1 MKAKNNVQ
9 VQDNWYDNSA
19 EIAAHIGL
27 RSPKV
32 PASDASKFDRSL
44 IKQEYRNELK
54 NHNKTKSKE
63 TKLEEIVYIDT
74 DCLVDYEKQAEVY
87 GEPEVEPEFVAS
99 VKDMGILTPLTVATD
114 GLAGTYIIIS
124 GHRRRRAAEEAGLDA
139 VPCIIKEYENAE
151 EMELE
156 FLASNMQREKTKLMR
171 VREFLHYKQI
181 LCQLGKK
188 RMGSGVY
195 TNTIYENPHFWRI
208 LQSSG
213 LDKYAE
219 PGKPQNSIEIL
230 KGITNYSEYEQKAI
244 NVLYGE
250 NWLQDVYDDLRSK
263 SVAESTIE
271 QIGENFY
278 AVREKYEAEEISLN
292 EAVKSV
298 KDMVAEVHKALD
310 KKAEKKA
317 KAKPAKAEKAQKAEK
332 PKLTLA
338 IEVKV
343 KRTYSETPMKFS
355 EADGVAEFYLRR
367 GAATFGVVRNSGMV
381 TGIAAEIDGK
391 VYNINLDLLAQT
403 LEEAI

>member
-1 MKAKNNVQ
+1 MKAKYKVQ
-9 VQDNWYDNSA
+9 VQDNYYDNSA
-19 EIAAHIGL
+19 EIAIHNGWHKATAL
-27 RSPKV
+27 
-32 PASDASKFDRSL
+32 DASNFDQDLLKKLRQS
-44 IKQEYRNELK
+44 ELK

-99 VKDMGILTPLTVATD
+99 VKDMGILTPLTVAFVD
-114 GLAGTYIIIS
+114 GVTYKVIS
-124 GHRRRRAAEEAGLDA
+124 GHRRRRAAEEAGLET
-139 VPCIIKEYENAE
+139 VPCVIKEYENAE

-156 FLASNMQREKTKLMR
+156 FLAANMQREKTKLMR

-188 RMGSGVY
+188 RMGSGIY
-195 TNTIYENPHFWRI
+195 ANTIFENPHFWRI
-208 LQSSG
+208 LQSNG
-213 LDKYAE
+213 LDKYVE

-250 NWLQDVYDDLRSK
+250 NWLQDVYDELRSK

-317 KAKPAKAEKAQKAEK
+317 KVKPAKAEKAQKAEK

>member
-1 MKAKNNVQ
+1 MKAKYKVQ
-9 VQDNWYDNSA
+9 VQDNTYDNSV

-44 IKQEYRNELK
+44 VKQLYQGELK
-54 NHNKTKSKE
+54 NNIEKKLME
-63 TKLEEIVYIDT
+63 TKLEEIEYIDI

-99 VKDMGILTPLTVATD
+99 VKDMGILTPLTVAFVD
-114 GLAGTYIIIS
+114 GVTYKVIS
-124 GHRRRRAAEEAGLDA
+124 GHRRRRAAEEAGLET
-139 VPCIIKEYENAE
+139 VPCVIKEYENAE

-156 FLASNMQREKTKLMR
+156 FLAANMQREKTKLMR

-188 RMGSGVY
+188 RMGSGIY
-195 TNTIYENPHFWRI
+195 ANTIFENPHFWRI
-208 LQSSG
+208 LQSNG
-213 LDKYAE
+213 LDKYVE

-250 NWLQDVYDDLRSK
+250 NWLQDVYDELRSK

-317 KAKPAKAEKAQKAEK
+317 KVKPAKAEKAQKAEK

>member
-1 MKAKNNVQ
+1 M
-9 VQDNWYDNSA
+9 QDNYYDNSG
-19 EIAAHIGL
+19 EIAIHNGWHKAIAL
-27 RSPKV
+27 
-32 PASDASKFDRSL
+32 DASNFDQDLLKKLRQS
-44 IKQEYRNELK
+44 ELK
-54 NHNKTKSKE
+54 NNIETKSKE
-63 TKLEEIVYIDT
+63 TKLEEIEYIDI

-99 VKDMGILTPLTVATD
+99 VKDMGILTPLTVAAD

-139 VPCIIKEYENAE
+139 VPCIVKEYENAE

-156 FLASNMQREKTKLMR
+156 FLAANMQREKTKLMR

-188 RMGSGVY
+188 RMGSGIY
-195 TNTIYENPHFWRI
+195 TNTIFENPHFWRI
-208 LQSSG
+208 LQSNG

-250 NWLQDVYDDLRSK
+250 NWLQDVYDELRSK

-271 QIGENFY
+271 QIGANFY

-317 KAKPAKAEKAQKAEK
+317 KTKPAKAEKPKPEKAKPAKAEK

-355 EADGVAEFYLRR
+355 EADAVAEFYLRR
-367 GAATFGVVRNSGMV
+367 GAATFGVVRNAGMV
-381 TGIAAEIDGK
+381 TGFVAEIDGK
-391 VYNINLDLLAQT
+391 TFNINLDLLAAT